1 MLQRVRSRNS
11 LSLVEVFRH
20 ATFFNSY
27 KNIFKKK
34 EYICFQF
41 FIIPI
46 EGTRFLL
53 ECTDVESLL
62 VCKLRSIFLRSDPS
76 EYRVNHK
83 F

>member
-1 MLQRVRSRNS
+1 MQHFLIPIKIS
-11 LSLVEVFRH
+11 L
-20 ATFFNSY
+20 
-27 KNIFKKK
+27 KKK